1 MLEKQQRWESWSF
14 CGVSDSECFYM
25 NVGLCVCFHHRSVR
39 FLMYSS
45 VELSC
50 SRSIKRAKVCLEAF
64 TALPATASMCS
75 AVSLPLREKKKRT
88 EDKVKGG
95 CVGREEEASNTE

>member
-1 MLEKQQRWESWSF
+1 
-14 CGVSDSECFYM
+14 
-25 NVGLCVCFHHRSVR
+25 
-39 FLMYSS
+39 MYSS

-64 TALPATASMCS
+64 TALPATTSMCS
-75 AVSLPLREKKKRT
+75 AVSLPLQKKKKKRT

-95 CVGREEEASNTE
+95 CVEGGWGGARGGGE